1 MHSSSVHVFAHT
13 TSRLVFAL
21 KNHSFFTFV
30 LDHFSTLLGDGFV
43 STAESFSGI
52 LSVPILDAPSMRS
65 KTKVISITVR
75 KGTEVRLACQADG
88 NPQPAFTWH
97 KNSDLVS
104 SGFNSSWN
112 VSILVVQHTGDE
124 DFARFVCTAKN
135 RVGSDALTFVVQHAR
150 GIFLNDISSKKCVSN
165 SSAWISKS
173 KPFRM

>member
-1 MHSSSVHVFAHT
+1 M
-13 TSRLVFAL
+13 
-21 KNHSFFTFV
+21 
-30 LDHFSTLLGDGFV
+30 LGDGFV
-43 STAESFSGI
+43 STAESFSGM

-88 NPQPAFTWH
+88 NPQPTFTWH

-150 GIFLNDISSKKCVSN
+150 GIF
-165 SSAWISKS
+165 
-173 KPFRM
+173 

>member
-1 MHSSSVHVFAHT
+1 M
-13 TSRLVFAL
+13 
-21 KNHSFFTFV
+21 
-30 LDHFSTLLGDGFV
+30 LGDGFV

-75 KGTEVRLACQADG
+75 KGTEVRLACEADG
-88 NPQPAFTWH
+88 NPQPTFTWH

-112 VSILVVQHTGDE
+112 GSILVVQHTGDE
-124 DFARFVCTAKN
+124 DFALFVCTVKN
-135 RVGSDALTFVVQHAR
+135 RVGWDALTFYVQHAR
-150 GIFLNDISSKKCVSN
+150 GIFWNELIFLPRSVFRIRLRGFQSP
-165 SSAWISKS
+165 